1 MSKTLELP
9 DETYEAIAAR
19 AALAGV
25 TPEKL
30 LEMQYRPVKKVERVQ
45 PNPGETLYDRL
56 KDFIGC
62 IEGNDPDASKNTGE
76 KFTDYLEEKRRKG
89 HL

>member
-1 MSKTLELP
+1 MSKTIELP
-9 DETYEAIAAR
+9 DETFDAIAAT

-30 LEMQYRPVKKVERVQ
+30 LEMQFRPFERRERV
-45 PNPGETLYDRL
+45 PPKPGETLYDRL

-62 IEGNDPDASKNTGE
+62 VEGTDPDASKNTSE
-76 KFTDYLEEKRRKG
+76 KFTDYLEQKQREGR
-89 HL
+89 L